1 MREKGMRTI
10 RILTAFL
17 LTTSVVFSQSNGG
30 LFTGEVMDSPCAAM
44 GSHDRMMK
52 GVEAKDAKECSR
64 KCVQILGHYVL
75 YDAAK
80 KTTYRVDNEQKLAAY
95 AGQKVSVKGTY
106 DAASRTIHIDDI
118 QAH

>member
-1 MREKGMRTI
+1 M
-10 RILTAFL
+10 RILGVITAFFL
-17 LTTSVVFSQSNGG
+17 ATSVGLSQNNGS

-44 GSHDRMMK
+44 GTHDRMMK

-64 KCVQILGHYVL
+64 KCVQMVGKYAL

-80 KTTYRVDNEQKLAAY
+80 KTTYQVDNQQKLAAY

-106 DAASRTIHIDDI
+106 DTASKTIHVESI
-118 QAH
+118 QSQ